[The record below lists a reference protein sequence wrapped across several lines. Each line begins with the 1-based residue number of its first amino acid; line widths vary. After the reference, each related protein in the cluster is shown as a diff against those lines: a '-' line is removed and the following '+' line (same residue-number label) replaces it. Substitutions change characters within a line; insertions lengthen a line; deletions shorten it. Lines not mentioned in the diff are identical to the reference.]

1 MGIETAVFLNPFL
14 SIAWK
19 MTQPSSPRTKMLARY
34 MGQTEYYDK
43 VSDCPP
49 VTLYHGK
56 VYQIE
61 VQKKKSMFNNGWT
74 IVRVYNYDGTF
85 LTWVPYSV
93 DYRKFWHQV

>member
-1 MGIETAVFLNPFL
+1 MGIGAAAFFNPFL

-19 MTQPSSPRTKMLARY
+19 MMNPTCRRTKMFARY

-43 VSDCPP
+43 VDDCPP

-56 VYQIE
+56 IYEIE
-61 VQKKKSMFNNGWT
+61 VQDRSTFNNGWT
-74 IVRVYNYDGTF
+74 IVRIYDYDGKF